1 MYRKEHNDSKP
12 SYQSVSAKVHAHLS
26 NLHLTKTHLKIPPGG
41 NNLNIVLYI
50 RIASKLGFELSE

>member
-1 MYRKEHNDSKP
+1 MYRKEHNDSEL

-50 RIASKLGFELSE
+50 RIASKLGF